1 VSARRTGVGPPPGRR
16 RVGALVVWLL
26 LAAVAVGGVLV
37 VHGAMPGWYARM
49 WYPLEHEEAIRT
61 EAARSDLPPELVAA
75 VIYAESG
82 FVPDSRSPKGAVGLM
97 QVLPSTATWMA
108 SRPTRPSP
116 APGDLEDP
124 AVNIAYGAHL
134 LGEHRREFGSVPA
147 ALVAY
152 NAGHEALRSWRRD
165 ARARGG
171 TLRIPQDVPY
181 PETRAYVGRV
191 LEMEAIY
198 RRAYGGEL
206 RSPG

>member
-1 VSARRTGVGPPPGRR
+1 MSARRTGVGPPPGRR

>member
-1 VSARRTGVGPPPGRR
+1 MSAAVPPAGRSRR

-26 LAAVAVGGVLV
+26 LASVAVGGVLV
-37 VHGAMPGWYARM
+37 VHATMPGWYARM
-49 WYPLEHEEAIRT
+49 WYPLEHEKAIRA

-97 QVLPSTATWMA
+97 QVLPSTAAWMA

-124 AVNIAYGAHL
+124 EVNIAYGAHL

-152 NAGHEALRSWRRD
+152 NAGHEALRRWRRD
-165 ARARGG
+165 ARARGEV
-171 TLRIPQDVPY
+171 LRIPEDVPY
-181 PETRAYVGRV
+181 AETRAYVGRV
-191 LEMEAIY
+191 LEMATVY
-198 RRAYGGEL
+198 RRAYGADLGA
-206 RSPG
+206 SG